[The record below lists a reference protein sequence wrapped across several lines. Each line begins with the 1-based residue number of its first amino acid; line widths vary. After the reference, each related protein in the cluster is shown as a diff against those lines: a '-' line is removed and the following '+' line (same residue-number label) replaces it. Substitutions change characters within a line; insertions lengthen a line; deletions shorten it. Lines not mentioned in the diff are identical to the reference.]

1 MKLLAAGVESAE
13 TYAPSGACFSP
24 WRACYSPHGFSVGS
38 LLLGDCMS
46 HESKYEQ
53 RKRELVGCLGT
64 THALLRRI
72 EEDERRDCV
81 DALRDAAEL
90 TALLELRCDEALAS
104 AARASTQ
111 PHLQRVSIGG
121 TIKVAYDGSFDR
133 FKVWSDADDDRYTVL
148 GLTSPEDALITGI
161 EQAKRMAFINETPA
175 ALCCM
180 FAGGPSRLL
189 VFQPGQ

>member
-1 MKLLAAGVESAE
+1 
-13 TYAPSGACFSP
+13 
-24 WRACYSPHGFSVGS
+24 
-38 LLLGDCMS
+38 MS

-53 RKRELVGCLGT
+53 RKRELVSCPGT
-64 THALLRRI
+64 SYALIRRI
-72 EEDERRDCV
+72 EEDELRDCV
-81 DALRDAAEL
+81 DAHRDAAEL
-90 TALLELRCDEALAS
+90 TALLDLRCDEALAS
-104 AARASTQ
+104 AAPESAQ
-111 PHLQRVSIGG
+111 PTTNRVSIGG

-148 GLTSPEDALITGI
+148 GLTSPEDALLSGI
-161 EQAKRMAFINETPA
+161 AQARRMALINESPA